1 MEDDSDRP
9 GPPVPKSPTPRLNGP
24 PNEPPEAEPTP
35 DAEGRGATPEET
47 GVPPPIKRD
56 TPLHQHSLNG
66 HSARLKASAVD
77 TKPLLGDFVKLGQA
91 TMIYAQAN
99 AGKTL
104 TTLALLL
111 EAIEQG
117 RVEAGDILYVN
128 ADDSSKGLAEKVE
141 VLEGYG
147 AHMLAPGHRGFKASQ
162 FVDKL
167 KEATANGTARGSVV
181 IIDTLKKFTNLMDKG
196 RSSEFA
202 QVCREFVMMGGTIFA
217 LGHTAK
223 TPNPDGTPRYQGTTD
238 ILEDFDAVY
247 VAEPMGAKP
256 GNDERIIRFTRLKSR
271 AESPEVVAY
280 AYSTEAGLGYG
291 DKVASLRP
299 VYPEELDGHALEMD
313 QIDDQGVVAT
323 IRCFLASGHGHVGQD
338 KIVRA
343 MAVNGDISRSQ
354 ARRVLDRYTGTDPE
368 KHLWNFEKG
377 DRGKRT
383 YFLLKPRP
391 APEPE
396 A

>member
-9 GPPVPKSPTPRLNGP
+9 GTPVPKSPTPRLNGP

-35 DAEGRGATPEET
+35 DAEGRGVTPEKT
-47 GVPPPIKRD
+47 GVPPPTKRD

-111 EAIEQG
+111 EAIEQC

-128 ADDSSKGLAEKVE
+128 ADDSSNGLAEKVE

-167 KEATANGTARGSVV
+167 KEATANGTAP
-181 IIDTLKKFTNLMDKG
+181 
-196 RSSEFA
+196 
-202 QVCREFVMMGGTIFA
+202 GGTV
-217 LGHTAK
+217 
-223 TPNPDGTPRYQGTTD
+223 P
-238 ILEDFDAVY
+238 
-247 VAEPMGAKP
+247 P
-256 GNDERIIRFTRLKSR
+256 GS
-271 AESPEVVAY
+271 
-280 AYSTEAGLGYG
+280 
-291 DKVASLRP
+291 
-299 VYPEELDGHALEMD
+299 
-313 QIDDQGVVAT
+313 
-323 IRCFLASGHGHVGQD
+323 
-338 KIVRA
+338 
-343 MAVNGDISRSQ
+343 
-354 ARRVLDRYTGTDPE
+354 ARRSAPRRSACPTGC
-368 KHLWNFEKG
+368 
-377 DRGKRT
+377 
-383 YFLLKPRP
+383 LLPP
-391 APEPE
+391 ASR
-396 A
+396 